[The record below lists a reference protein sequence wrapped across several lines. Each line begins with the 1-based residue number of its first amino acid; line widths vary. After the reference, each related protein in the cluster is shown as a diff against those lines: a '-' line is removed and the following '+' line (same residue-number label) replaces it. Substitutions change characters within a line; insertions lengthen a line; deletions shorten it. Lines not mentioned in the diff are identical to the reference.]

1 MQQHCVCLI
10 VCWTTCFTYTLHART
25 HARTHSRTHSRAH
38 ARTHAL
44 THSLQVV
51 FVWSN
56 RTADPLTWIEDT
68 LVAAQG
74 GGKGGLEVELI
85 LNLTKSKTM
94 EAAAEELA
102 RVSGGAGSGSSG
114 SSDGAAGGG
123 LASLEVLPGRPD
135 YAALFA
141 RLEEENA
148 GVGVGAVSVCGPGP
162 MVDSVQQTRTLGF
175 VGWSMDRGRMW
186 IDAPLGARW
195 LLKHSSRNPPT
206 PLSPLSFAGLLVVYD
221 RNSSAFEWRFA
232 RETFLM

>member
-1 MQQHCVCLI
+1 M
-10 VCWTTCFTYTLHART
+10 
-25 HARTHSRTHSRAH
+25 
-38 ARTHAL
+38 
-44 THSLQVV
+44 
-51 FVWSN
+51 
-56 RTADPLTWIEDT
+56 
-68 LVAAQG
+68 G
-74 GGKGGLEVELI
+74 VELI

-102 RVSGGAGSGSSG
+102 RVSGGSGSGSSGSGSSG

-162 MVDSVQQTRTLGF
+162 MVDSVQQTL
-175 VGWSMDRGRMW
+175 
-186 IDAPLGARW
+186 
-195 LLKHSSRNPPT
+195 
-206 PLSPLSFAGLLVVYD
+206 YD